1 MSHLKLSSKEIELF
15 VLSMKSY
22 QKQLDTEH
30 PHSDT
35 YKYLHAGAKEKRY
48 LEATI
53 GKMENELKV
62 RSMRPHKVTT

>member
-1 MSHLKLSSKEIELF
+1 MVAVNTSTSEVPLTVTVEP
-15 VLSMKSY
+15 V
-22 QKQLDTEH
+22 
-30 PHSDT
+30 
-35 YKYLHAGAKEKRY
+35 AKEKRY

>member
-1 MSHLKLSSKEIELF
+1 
-15 VLSMKSY
+15 MKFY
-22 QKQLDTEH
+22 QQKLDTEH
-30 PHSDT
+30 PHLDN
-35 YKYLHAGAKEKRY
+35 YKYLHPVAKEKRY

>member
-1 MSHLKLSSKEIELF
+1 
-15 VLSMKSY
+15 MKSY

-35 YKYLHAGAKEKRY
+35 YKYLHPVAKEKRY

>member
-15 VLSMKSY
+15 VLSMKFY
-22 QKQLDTEH
+22 QEKLNTEH
-30 PHSDT
+30 PNLDV
-35 YKYLHAGAKEKRY
+35 YKYMHPVAKENRY

>member
-22 QKQLDTEH
+22 QKKLDTEH

-35 YKYLHAGAKEKRY
+35 YKNIHPVAKE
-48 LEATI
+48 
-53 GKMENELKV
+53 N
-62 RSMRPHKVTT
+62 

>member
-22 QKQLDTEH
+22 QRQLNRAH

-35 YKYLHAGAKEKRY
+35 YKYLHPVAKEKRY